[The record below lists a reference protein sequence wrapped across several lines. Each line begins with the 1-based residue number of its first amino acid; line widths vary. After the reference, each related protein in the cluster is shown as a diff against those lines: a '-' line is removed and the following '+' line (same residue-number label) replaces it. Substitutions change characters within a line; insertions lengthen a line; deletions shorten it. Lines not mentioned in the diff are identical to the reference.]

1 MRAWI
6 RATAWPVSG
15 APATVDLA
23 RRDARCPARWREPA
37 SPASARYRARGC
49 LKDGEAAQRNVVA
62 AAVHARRGGL
72 EPCRLCVAL
81 RRDERWEVITQQDED
96 QARRLLRAHRDGPR
110 QHRMPE
116 GCAPEPGAALS
127 NDARFVL

>member
-23 RRDARCPARWREPA
+23 QRDARCPARWREPA

-81 RRDERWEVITQQDED
+81 RRDERWEVITQEEMVERTMVSQDVGVPTVTIPTCPPL
-96 QARRLLRAHRDGPR
+96 ARG
-110 QHRMPE
+110 
-116 GCAPEPGAALS
+116 
-127 NDARFVL
+127 